1 MLQTLYYTLFQPSV
15 FQSRASFAAPWWQGA
30 LVILCVTTLS
40 VFAMASGWNGQQ
52 LGLGLVLAWGQA
64 LLSWWFFS
72 LLFHFASDIFGGK
85 GRIQHV
91 LAATGFA
98 SAPLIFYPLLKVF
111 AQQAG
116 KPGQT
121 LAVIGAMVLV
131 FWALTLL
138 SHLLALS
145 ESFSLDKALGA
156 LVMTLFLV
164 GALLFSGVVLGGL
177 QIAFWG
183 ASLL

>member
-1 MLQTLYYTLFQPSV
+1 MLQTLYDTLFQPSA
-15 FQSRASFAAPWWQGA
+15 FQAKPTFVVPWWQGGI
-30 LVILCVTTLS
+30 VVLCVSTLC
-40 VFAMASGWNGQQ
+40 VFSMASGWNSQQ
-52 LGLGLVLAWGQA
+52 LGTGLCLAWGQA
-64 LLSWWFFS
+64 MLSWWFFA
-72 LLFHFASDIFGGK
+72 LLFHFSSDIFGGK

-98 SAPLIFYPLLKVF
+98 SAPLLFYPLLKVF
-111 AQQAG
+111 AMQG
-116 KPGQT
+116 GSVGQT
-121 LAVIGAMVLV
+121 LAVVGAMVLV

-138 SHLLALS
+138 SYLLALS

-164 GALLFSGVVLGGL
+164 GVLLFSGVVLGGL

>member
-15 FQSRASFAAPWWQGA
+15 FQSKSSFDAPWWQGA
-30 LVILCVTTLS
+30 LVVLCVSTLS

-52 LGLGLVLAWGQA
+52 LSLGLLLAWGQA

-98 SAPLIFYPLLKVF
+98 SAPLLFYPLLKVF
-111 AQQAG
+111 SQQG
-116 KPGQT
+116 GSPGQT
-121 LAVIGAMVLV
+121 LAVVGAMVLV
-131 FWALTLL
+131 FWALSLL
-138 SHLLALS
+138 SYLLSLS

-164 GALLFSGVVLGGL
+164 GALVFSGVVLGGL